1 MCYQGK
7 KQSPWNKSI
16 FLYIHAVVSWD
27 KGGKWVNSLH
37 KRASS
42 GVLPAPASS
51 CSNTNMSANHLLNP
65 YKASCISN
73 RQISAL
79 VWCFCSLTG
88 CGHFK
93 AAKSLHCHPP
103 PCSCSACTVEQRQG
117 KSSALFFTPKP
128 GLLLYLSTMITH
140 RWRVQ
145 LFLDICLAP
154 ASWRKLSTHS
164 QHIPQQ
170 CLFTTA
176 EHGCRTELIPEDTF
190 LISVSNSTRYLACLW
205 SLPVAYPLT
214 AAYEH
219 LAAHSSPLQIS
230 GSQIRV
236 MYKHHS
242 ECLLWGKQAQTYR
255 AVWIGNGRADWPQ
268 QETGKQNKQNTRD
281 SN

>member
-1 MCYQGK
+1 MLLGLLSVEGNFPALWGTPSDMAVMPQGISWGRISGKGHWPLLWALLCHHRLSVKSYTPPMWYQGRR
-7 KQSPWNKSI
+7 QSHWNKSI
-16 FLYIHAVVSWD
+16 LLYIHAVVNWD

-42 GVLPAPASS
+42 GVLPAPCSS

-65 YKASCISN
+65 YKPSCISN

-93 AAKSLHCHPP
+93 AAKSMHCHPP
-103 PCSCSACTVEQRQG
+103 PCSCSACTVEQQRQG
-117 KSSALFFTPKP
+117 KSSALIFTPKL
-128 GLLLYLSTMITH
+128 GLLLYLSMMITH

-170 CLFTTA
+170 CLFATA
-176 EHGCRTELIPEDTF
+176 EHGWRTELIPEDKF
-190 LISVSNSTRYLACLW
+190 VICNCF
-205 SLPVAYPLT
+205 
-214 AAYEH
+214 
-219 LAAHSSPLQIS
+219 
-230 GSQIRV
+230 
-236 MYKHHS
+236 
-242 ECLLWGKQAQTYR
+242 
-255 AVWIGNGRADWPQ
+255 
-268 QETGKQNKQNTRD
+268 
-281 SN
+281 